1 MQDSGGVGFEETK
14 GKLELY
20 DLNLAHHGSQEESS
34 KLMGTVETE
43 SRFSALAWTPG
54 TAGGKYPMGLLAG
67 GMENGTVHVWS
78 PVAII
83 EGVDSLVATFT
94 DHASGPVEALAFNS
108 LMPLQ
113 LATGGS
119 DGKVLIFSLDQKG
132 GAAVTPCD
140 TTQQRSRITAV
151 AWNSQVAHILASAA
165 ADGTVVVWDIK
176 SRKAW
181 CELRGETTGQAVSD
195 IAWNPTQGLH
205 LLTASADDHNPVI
218 KLWDL
223 RASTSMPLTTLSG
236 HTQGILRM
244 AWCPHDDHLLL
255 S

>member
-1 MQDSGGVGFEETK
+1 
-14 GKLELY
+14 
-20 DLNLAHHGSQEESS
+20 
-34 KLMGTVETE
+34 
-43 SRFSALAWTPG
+43 
-54 TAGGKYPMGLLAG
+54 MGLLAG
-67 GMENGTVHVWS
+67 GMENGVVHVWDPS
-78 PVAII
+78 AIV
-83 EGVDSLVATFT
+83 EGTDSLVATFS
-94 DHASGPVEALAFNS
+94 DHASGPVEALHFNA
-108 LMPLQ
+108 LKPLQ

-119 DGKVLIFSLDQKG
+119 DGKVLIYSLE
-132 GAAVTPCD
+132 AAGPAVMTPCD
-140 TTQQRSRITAV
+140 TTQQKSQITAV
-151 AWNSQVAHILASAA
+151 AWNSQVPHILASSA
-165 ADGTVVVWDIK
+165 ADGTVVVWDTT

-181 CELRGETTGQAVSD
+181 CELRREAAGQAVSD

-236 HTQGILRM
+236 HTQGILSM